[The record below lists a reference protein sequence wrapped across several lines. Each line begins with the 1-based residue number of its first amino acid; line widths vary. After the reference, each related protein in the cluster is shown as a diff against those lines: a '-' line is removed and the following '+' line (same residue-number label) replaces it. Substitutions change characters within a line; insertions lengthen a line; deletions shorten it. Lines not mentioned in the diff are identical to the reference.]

1 MTSATE
7 SGDRRKAGAT
17 LAMRLSLTIGVFMLI
32 GKGGAWWITGSA
44 AILSDAMESV
54 IHVVAVAFAAWSL
67 RLSFQP
73 ASARYPYGLERMSF
87 FSAGFEGAM
96 ITVAAIAII
105 YEATHDL
112 IAGPQLR
119 QLGIGTI
126 VVSAAAAFNG
136 LLGWYLIRTGKRTQS
151 IILEANGKH
160 VLTDCWTSLGVI
172 VGLCLVLVT
181 GWTPFDP
188 LCAIAVALN
197 ILYSGGALMLRSAR
211 GLLDYADPAI
221 EAALRE
227 QLDSLAAQHG
237 VKWHGL
243 RFRETGGR
251 LLVELH
257 LLFPGQQTIGE
268 SHAVATR
275 IETALGAAHDRR
287 VDVVTHLESLEDH
300 DGVHE
305 LPNHN

>member
-1 MTSATE
+1 MEAQSA
-7 SGDRRKAGAT
+7 GGGAADAR
-17 LAMRLSLTIGVFMLI
+17 LAMRLSMLVGVLMLF

-73 ASARYPYGLERMSF
+73 ATARYPYGLERMSF

-96 ITVAAIAII
+96 IVVAALAII
-105 YEATHDL
+105 YEAVHDL

-119 QLGIGTI
+119 QLGIGTA
-126 VVSAAAAFNG
+126 VVTGAAAING
-136 LLGWYLIRTGKRTQS
+136 LLGWYLIRTGRRTQS
-151 IILEANGKH
+151 LILEANGKH
-160 VLTDCWTSLGVI
+160 VLTDSWTSLGVI

-197 ILYSGGALMLRSAR
+197 ILYSGGLLMLRSAR

-221 EAALRE
+221 ETRLRE
-227 QLDSLAAQHG
+227 QLDTLAATEG
-237 VKWHGL
+237 AEWHEL

-251 LLVELH
+251 LLVEVH
-257 LLFPGQQTIGE
+257 LLFPWEEPLGNA
-268 SHAVATR
+268 HASATR
-275 IETALGAAHDRR
+275 IEAAVARAFEQR
-287 VDVVTHLESLEDH
+287 VEMVTHLEAVEDH
-300 DGVHE
+300 DGIHR
-305 LPNHN
+305 LPGRH

>member
-7 SGDRRKAGAT
+7 SGGRARADAS
-17 LAMRLSLTIGVFMLI
+17 LAMRLSLTMGVLMLI

-54 IHVVAVAFAAWSL
+54 IHVVAVSFAAWSL

-73 ASARYPYGLERMSF
+73 ASARYPYGLERISF

-96 ITVAAIAII
+96 IVVAALAII
-105 YEATHDL
+105 YEAVHDL

-119 QLGIGTI
+119 QLGVGTI
-126 VVSAAAAFNG
+126 VVASAAVLNG
-136 LLGWYLIRTGKRTQS
+136 ALGWYLIRTGRRTQS

-160 VLTDCWTSLGVI
+160 VLTDCWTSFGVI
-172 VGLCLVLVT
+172 VGLCLVLIT

-197 ILYSGGALMLRSAR
+197 ILYSGAALMLRSAR
-211 GLLDYADPAI
+211 GLLDYADPSI

-227 QLDSLAAQHG
+227 HLDSLSAQYG

-257 LLFPGQQTIGE
+257 LLFPWQQSIGE
-268 SHAVATR
+268 SHAVATQ
-275 IETALGAAHDRR
+275 IETALGDALNQR

-300 DGVHE
+300 DGVHQ